1 MRDEIQFDFSE
12 KRIAV
17 IGATSG
23 MGLQTARELVNSGAK
38 VLAIGLGGDL
48 MKSLVDESNSSIEGY
63 VVDIR
68 DKDALEEA
76 IIQYVNNHGKLCGSV
91 YTAGVS
97 KTTVLRSFSEEDAKS
112 TMDINYWGWIHWM
125 ELASKKKYSE
135 DGSSHVVI
143 ASAAAHKGESGAF
156 AYSASKAA
164 LITCVQTFAKEI
176 AKRRCRVN
184 SVSPGFISTPL
195 TEGYFTNRGF
205 SERTIEKHLLGLGKP
220 EDVTGMMLF
229 LLSNRASWITGTDI
243 IIDGGYL
250 VSD

>member
-1 MRDEIQFDFSE
+1 MSNDISFDYSR
-12 KRIAV
+12 KNIAV

-23 MGLQTARELVNSGAK
+23 MGLQITRELIGSGAK
-38 VLAIGLGGDL
+38 VLAIGLGDDL
-48 MKSLVDESNSSIEGY
+48 MKALIEEADGSLEGY
-63 VVDIR
+63 VVDVR
-68 DKDALEEA
+68 DKEALEET
-76 IIQYVNNHGKLCGSV
+76 INQYVNKHGKLNGSV
-91 YTAGVS
+91 YTAGIS
-97 KTTVLRSFSEEDAKS
+97 KTTVLRSFSEEDAKL

-135 DGSSHVVI
+135 DRSSHVVI

-176 AKRRCRVN
+176 AKRGCRVN

-205 SERTIEKHLLGLGKP
+205 SEKTIEKHLLGLGKS
-220 EDVTGMMLF
+220 EDVTGAMLF
-229 LLSNRASWITGTDI
+229 LLSDRASWITGTDI
-243 IIDGGYL
+243 VIDGGYL